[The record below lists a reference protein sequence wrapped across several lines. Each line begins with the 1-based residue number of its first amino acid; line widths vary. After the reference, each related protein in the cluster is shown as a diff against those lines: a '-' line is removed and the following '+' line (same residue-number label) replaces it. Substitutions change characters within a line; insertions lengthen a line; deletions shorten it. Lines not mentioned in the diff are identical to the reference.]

1 MKKVKELLK
10 KMSYILNRFQK
21 ILCVI
26 VCGLTIIGSI
36 LECLGVTIIIPMVN
50 VILSPET
57 LMNSKYISQIPFIV
71 NMEYRELVL
80 FIVGGVIVIY
90 LFKNVFFVF
99 MSWF

>member
-36 LECLGVTIIIPMVN
+36 LECLGVTII
-50 VILSPET
+50 S
-57 LMNSKYISQIPFIV
+57 
-71 NMEYRELVL
+71 
-80 FIVGGVIVIY
+80 GGR
-90 LFKNVFFVF
+90 
-99 MSWF
+99 